1 MPITFHTADVKFRL
15 QNVRKY
21 AGFIAVQVKKACR
34 REIVL
39 TYVFCSDN
47 YLLQMNKQ
55 FLQHDYYTDIITFDL
70 SATPQKAPAKKTDV
84 DAGPIEGEIY
94 ISIDRVKD
102 NAAGLGTPFN
112 DELSRV
118 IFHGVLH
125 LLGLKDKTKAQKQ
138 EMRLAEDAWIKAFKR
153 SVAVKKS

>member
-21 AGFIAVQVKKACR
+21 AGFIAVQVRKACG

-39 TYVFCSDN
+39 TYVFCSDA
-47 YLLQMNKQ
+47 YLLQMNEQ

-70 SATPQKAPAKKTDV
+70 SATPQKAPAKKPNV

-94 ISIDRVKD
+94 ISIDRVKE
-102 NAAGLGTPFN
+102 NATELGVPFN

-118 IFHGVLH
+118 MFHGVLH

-138 EMRLAEDAWIKAFKR
+138 GMRLAEDAWLKAFKR
-153 SVAVKKS
+153 MAAPKKG

>member
-1 MPITFHTADVKFRL
+1 MPISFHNADVKFRL

-21 AGFIAVQVKKACR
+21 ARSIAVQVKKACG

-39 TYVFCSDN
+39 TYVFCSDK

-55 FLQHDYYTDIITFDL
+55 FLQHDYFTDIITFDL
-70 SATPQKAPAKKTDV
+70 SAEPQKATAKKRKV

-94 ISIDRVKD
+94 ISIDRVKE
-102 NAAGLGTPFN
+102 NAAGLGIPFN
-112 DELSRV
+112 DELNRV
-118 IFHGVLH
+118 MFHGVLH

-138 EMRLAEDAWIKAFKR
+138 EMRQAEDAWIKAFKR
-153 SVAVKKS
+153 SISVKKS

>member
-1 MPITFHTADVKFRL
+1 MPISFHNADVKFRL
-15 QNVRKY
+15 KNVRKY
-21 AGFIAVQVKKACR
+21 AGFIAVQVRKACG

-39 TYVFCSDN
+39 TYVFCSDA

-70 SATPQKAPAKKTDV
+70 SATPQKAPAKKTHV

-102 NAAGLGTPFN
+102 NAAGLGIPFN

-118 IFHGVLH
+118 MFHGVLH
-125 LLGLKDKTKAQKQ
+125 LLGFKDKTKAQKQ